1 MRARHRFNF
10 ISLTPG
16 MEVEPAANAAEEAK
30 TEALNEYKR
39 VLLQH
44 KEADARVR
52 FWLPFSRA

>member
-1 MRARHRFNF
+1 
-10 ISLTPG
+10 